1 LKKLKGALKNMIDK
15 IFEKKDPLIMVVDDS
30 AFMRATFR
38 SFLENE
44 GYEVIEAENG
54 MEALYLFGKLKP
66 DIILMDYVM
75 PGINGATTCAKLKKL
90 PEGKNTTVI
99 MITSL
104 EDEAT
109 VNTAFESGATDYIS
123 KPINW
128 AVLRQRLNRSIREK
142 NTERTLKQSEA
153 FARSIIDHAVEG
165 ILTVDVEGVI
175 RYINPAAEQ
184 AFGYMSEEIIGK
196 NINTIF
202 PKLTYND
209 FIYFNKKDR
218 ISNTNKETV
227 GYKKD
232 SSSVPIE
239 LTISK
244 FAVEKEFNFTIIMRD
259 ITERKR
265 YEETIKF
272 QAFYDALTGLPNRA
286 LLKERIDIEIS
297 HSKQAKQ
304 KLAVMFLDL
313 DRFKLINDTLG
324 HDIGDKLLKEIALRL
339 KNCVGK
345 HATIARIGGDE
356 FVVLLPGLVHEE
368 SAAHVASKI
377 LEAIRQPI
385 LIDNH
390 VLYITISIGISI
402 YPEDG
407 GNDET
412 LLTNADVAMYRA
424 KEEGKNNFQ
433 LYTPALNEKAL
444 ERLALENSLRRALEY
459 NEFVVH
465 YQPKVD
471 GKTEVIVGMEA
482 LIRWQHPNW
491 GLVPPLKFIPI
502 AEETGLIMPIGE
514 WVLRTACTHNKFLQ
528 DSGFPPVTVAVNLS
542 SRQFELQDLTN
553 IVAGI
558 LEETGLAAEYL
569 ELEITES
576 IAMQSVDH
584 TLKTISQLREMGVK
598 FSIDDFGT
606 GYSSL
611 SQLSN
616 FSVNKLKIDKSF
628 VEKIDGNKG
637 NSTIAS
643 TVLALGKSLALSV
656 VAEGVETEEQVN
668 FFRINNCDEM
678 QGYFFGRPMTNEAF
692 SKYYTE
698 KLKDNKK
705 STYL

>member
-1 LKKLKGALKNMIDK
+1 MIEK
-15 IFEKKDPLIMVVDDS
+15 IFENKKPLIMVVDDS
-30 AFMRATFR
+30 MFMRSTFR
-38 SFLENE
+38 GFLENE

-66 DIILMDYVM
+66 NIILMDYVM
-75 PGINGATTCAKLKKL
+75 PGISGATTCAKLQKL
-90 PEGKNTTVI
+90 PEGKHTTVI

-104 EDEAT
+104 EDEAS
-109 VNTAFESGATDYIS
+109 VNMAFESGATDYIS

-128 AVLRQRLNRSIREK
+128 AVLRQRLNRSIKEK

-165 ILTVDVEGVI
+165 ILTLDMEGVI
-175 RYINPAAEQ
+175 RYINPAAEKT
-184 AFGYMSEEIIGK
+184 FGYMSKEIIGK

-202 PKLTYND
+202 PRLTYND
-209 FIYFNKKDR
+209 FNYFNKEDKASD
-218 ISNTNKETV
+218 TNREAI

-232 SSSVPIE
+232 SSAVPIE

-244 FAVEKEFNFTIIMRD
+244 FSVDDEIHFTIIMRD

-272 QAFYDALTGLPNRA
+272 QAFYDSLTGLPNRA
-286 LLKERIDIEIS
+286 LLKERISIEMS
-297 HSKQAKQ
+297 HCKQMKQ

-324 HDIGDKLLKEIALRL
+324 HDVGDKMLKEIALRL
-339 KNCVGK
+339 KNCVRQDD
-345 HATIARIGGDE
+345 TIARIGGDE
-356 FVVLLPGLVHEE
+356 FVALLPGLVHEE
-368 SAAHVASKI
+368 NVVQVASKI

-390 VLYITISIGISI
+390 ELYLTISIGIAI

-407 GNDET
+407 ENDEA

-424 KEEGKNNFQ
+424 KEDGKNSFQ

-471 GKTEVIVGMEA
+471 GKTEEVVGMEA

-491 GLVPPLKFIPI
+491 GLVPPLRFIPI
-502 AEETGLIMPIGE
+502 AEETGLIKPIGE
-514 WVLRTACTHNKFLQ
+514 WVLRTACTHNKSLQ
-528 DSGFPPVTVAVNLS
+528 NAGFPPLTIAVNLS

-553 IVAGI
+553 VVSKI

-576 IAMQSVDH
+576 IAMQSIDH

-611 SQLSN
+611 SQLNN

-628 VEKIDGNKG
+628 VEKVDGNKD
-637 NSTIAS
+637 NSIIAS
-643 TVLALGKSLALSV
+643 SVLALGKSLELTV

-668 FFRINNCDEM
+668 FFKTNNCDEM
-678 QGYFFGRPMTNEAF
+678 QGYFFGKPMTNEDF
-692 SKYYTE
+692 LKYYTE
-698 KLKDNKK
+698 KLKNIK
-705 STYL
+705 

>member
-1 LKKLKGALKNMIDK
+1 MIEK
-15 IFEKKDPLIMVVDDS
+15 IFEKKKPLIMVVDDS
-30 AFMRATFR
+30 VFMRSTFR
-38 SFLENE
+38 GFLENE

-54 MEALYLFGKLKP
+54 MEALHLFGKLKP
-66 DIILMDYVM
+66 DIVLMDYVM
-75 PGINGATTCAKLKKL
+75 PGISGATTCAKLQKL
-90 PEGKNTTVI
+90 PEGNNTTVI

-104 EDEAT
+104 EDEAS
-109 VNTAFESGATDYIS
+109 VNMAFESGATDYIS

-128 AVLRQRLNRSIREK
+128 AVLRQRLNRSIKEK

-184 AFGYMSEEIIGK
+184 VFGYMSKEIIGK

-209 FIYFNKKDR
+209 FNYFNKEDKAID
-218 ISNTNKETV
+218 TNKEVT

-232 SSSVPIE
+232 SSAVPIE

-244 FAVEKEFNFTIIMRD
+244 FLVEDEMHFTIIMRD
-259 ITERKR
+259 ITERKL

-272 QAFYDALTGLPNRA
+272 QAFYDSLTGLPNRA
-286 LLKERIDIEIS
+286 LLKERIVIEIS
-297 HSKQAKQ
+297 HSKQTNQ

-324 HDIGDKLLKEIALRL
+324 HDVGDKLLKEVAVRL
-339 KNCVGK
+339 KGCVGNDD
-345 HATIARIGGDE
+345 TIARIGGDE
-356 FVVLLPGLVHEE
+356 FVVLLPGLVHGE
-368 SAAHVASKI
+368 SVAQVASKI
-377 LEAIRQPI
+377 LDAIRQPI

-390 VLYITISIGISI
+390 ELYLTISIGIAI

-407 GNDET
+407 ENDEA

-424 KEEGKNNFQ
+424 KEDGKNNFQ

-459 NEFVVH
+459 NEFVVY

-471 GKTEVIVGMEA
+471 GKTEEVVGMEA

-491 GLVPPLKFIPI
+491 GLVPPLRFIPI
-502 AEETGLIMPIGE
+502 AEETGLIKPIGE
-514 WVLRTACTHNKFLQ
+514 WVLRTACAHNKSLQ
-528 DSGFPPVTVAVNLS
+528 NAGFPPLTIAVNLS
-542 SRQFELQDLTN
+542 SRQFELQDLTDM
-553 IVAGI
+553 VSKI

-576 IAMQSVDH
+576 IAMQNIDH
-584 TLKTISQLREMGVK
+584 TLRTISQLREMGVK

-611 SQLSN
+611 SQLNN

-628 VEKIDGNKG
+628 VEKVDGNKD
-637 NSTIAS
+637 NSIIAS
-643 TVLALGKSLALSV
+643 TVLALGKSLELTV

-668 FFRINNCDEM
+668 FFKTNNCDEM
-678 QGYFFGRPMTNEAF
+678 QGYFFGRPMTKEAF
-692 SKYYTE
+692 LKYYTE
-698 KLKDNKK
+698 KLKNIK
-705 STYL
+705 